1 MSHLLQ
7 RVAGSRDKS
16 MEQAVFEN
24 KLIHC
29 WLSETGELPD
39 LLPGQCF
46 PALLTLPKPDVQ
58 TVIPLS

>member
-7 RVAGSRDKS
+7 RVAGSRGKS

-24 KLIHC
+24 KLIPR
-29 WLSETGELPD
+29 WLPEMGELLD
-39 LLPGQCF
+39 LLPGQPS

>member
-1 MSHLLQ
+1 
-7 RVAGSRDKS
+7 

-24 KLIHC
+24 KLIPR
-29 WLSETGELPD
+29 WLPEMGELLD
-39 LLPGQCF
+39 LLPGQPS

>member
-1 MSHLLQ
+1 
-7 RVAGSRDKS
+7 

-29 WLSETGELPD
+29 CLPETGELPD

-46 PALLTLPKPDVQ
+46 PALLILPKPDVQ
-58 TVIPLS
+58 TIIPLS

>member
-1 MSHLLQ
+1 
-7 RVAGSRDKS
+7 

-39 LLPGQCF
+39 LLPGQRF
-46 PALLTLPKPDVQ
+46 PGLLTLPKPDVQ